1 MLVTASGAA
10 MRRYFEM
17 MLRVRESRMHI
28 SGVRLTVDTTRSA
41 GSQIVSATLP
51 NGRELDDR
59 ATYSIV
65 TTDFIASGGLGL
77 AFPDQTASIK
87 DLSIVDLDATI
98 AYLRRLPS
106 PILGPHDT
114 RWVIRP

>member
-1 MLVTASGAA
+1 LPVRRAQACLDVSG
-10 MRRYFEM
+10 
-17 MLRVRESRMHI
+17 I
-28 SGVRLTVDTTRSA
+28 RLTVDTTRAA
-41 GSQIVSATLP
+41 GNQIVSATLP

-59 ATYSIV
+59 ATYSMVI
-65 TTDFIASGGLGL
+65 TDFIATGGMGL
-77 AFPDQTASIK
+77 AFPDSTASIK

-106 PILGPHDT
+106 PVQGPRDA